1 MVGLSTEPQKY
12 TEILYVFGDQSYEK
26 KDGNLKK
33 FYFFLSGPGVDHV
46 YSMNPMK
53 EFVDNHDQHVETNFD
68 NFVDKHGKNYETEHV
83 KEKKKDTF
91 R

>member
-1 MVGLSTEPQKY
+1 MLNDVTPCTFLTFTCNFMLDCSKN
-12 TEILYVFGDQSYEK
+12 I
-26 KDGNLKK
+26 
-33 FYFFLSGPGVDHV
+33 FFNSGPGVDHV
-46 YSMNPMK
+46 YTMNPMK

-68 NFVDKHGKNYETEHV
+68 IFVDKHGKNYETEHV